1 MNIYPP
7 LLPAPGF
14 PYLSAGKILPAS
26 QPWGRGGG
34 CSQPPQSVSGQS
46 WRGGGVLGSRGR
58 GVGGRLPTG
67 WAGAPAQE
75 TRHCQGRV
83 RGLPVWSGCECVCVR
98 GRGCAAAGASSCFP
112 RAEDVFLTFHSDAP
126 DFLPLPFFASLSS
139 RFCPLHLPHPVP
151 SPGP

>member
-14 PYLSAGKILPAS
+14 PYLCAGKILPAS

-34 CSQPPQSVSGQS
+34 VLPASPVSLGAELAGRRGSQQPGK
-46 WRGGGVLGSRGR
+46 GSRR
-58 GVGGRLPTG
+58 ATPSRLG
-67 WAGAPAQE
+67 WAPAQE

-83 RGLPVWSGCECVCVR
+83 RGLPVWSGCECVCAR
-98 GRGCAAAGASSCFP
+98 GRGCAAAGASAYFP

-126 DFLPLPFFASLSS
+126 DFLPLPFSASLCSG
-139 RFCPLHLPHPVP
+139 FCPLHLPHPGP

>member
-26 QPWGRGGG
+26 QPWEGWG
-34 CSQPPQSVSGQS
+34 CSQLPQSVSGQS
-46 WRGGGVLGSRGR
+46 WRGGGVLGSRGK
-58 GVGGRLPTG
+58 GVGGRVPPG

-98 GRGCAAAGASSCFP
+98 GRGCAPAGVSAYFL
-112 RAEDVFLTFHSDAP
+112 RALRTF
-126 DFLPLPFFASLSS
+126 F
-139 RFCPLHLPHPVP
+139 
-151 SPGP
+151 